1 MRERSWWMLILVV
14 VAFLCLTG
22 WTSGANTSSKTIW
35 EYKVVSV
42 YGSSSTNPPPNLTEL
57 NNAGLEGWE
66 LIAVRA
72 GNFPDAGS
80 KQVRTDYYFKRYQTT
95 STRRIIARLRI

>member
-14 VAFLCLTG
+14 VAFLCLSD
-22 WTSGANTSSKTIW
+22 WTRGANTSSKTTW

-42 YGSSSTNPPPNLTEL
+42 YGSSATNPPPSVNQL

-66 LIAVRA
+66 LIAIRS
-72 GNFPDAGS
+72 GNYPDAQAN
-80 KQVRTDYYFKRYQTT
+80 QVRTDYYFKR
-95 STRRIIARLRI
+95 